1 VLKSDAPL
9 RVTSIEPL
17 GIEMPLYDITTGTG
31 DFIANG
37 VVSHNCFARRTH
49 TYLDLNA
56 GRDFEREIVVKVNV
70 PEKLRAELARPSW
83 KREQVALGTNTD
95 PYQWVESRYKLMPGI
110 WQALYDHDTP
120 GSLVSKSPL
129 ALRDL
134 EHLQALASG
143 PGFQAFMSVP
153 TLDERAWR
161 ETEPHTPSPRAR
173 IEAVRKL
180 NEAGVPAGV
189 LIAPLMPGIND
200 TPEEVAEIVRLADD
214 AGATSVGAVA
224 LHLRG
229 EVKDIFFE
237 WLAERR
243 PELLERYKELYANG
257 AYAPSEER
265 KRLQALTHIPRK
277 RRVRKPPRP
286 ARGPE
291 AKRDVP
297 RKAPEPKQRTLF

>member
-1 VLKSDAPL
+1 
-9 RVTSIEPL
+9 
-17 GIEMPLYDITTGTG
+17 
-31 DFIANG
+31 
-37 VVSHNCFARRTH
+37 
-49 TYLDLNA
+49 
-56 GRDFEREIVVKVNV
+56 
-70 PEKLRAELARPSW
+70 
-83 KREQVALGTNTD
+83 
-95 PYQWVESRYKLMPGI
+95 
-110 WQALYDHDTP
+110 
-120 GSLVSKSPL
+120 
-129 ALRDL
+129 
-134 EHLQALASG
+134 
-143 PGFQAFMSVP
+143 MSVP

-229 EVKDIFFE
+229 EVKDVFFE

-243 PELLERYKELYANG
+243 PELLERYKELYAKG

-277 RRVRKPPRP
+277 RLVRKPPRP

-291 AKRDVP
+291 AKRDAP
-297 RKAPEPKQRTLF
+297 RKAAEPKQRTLF